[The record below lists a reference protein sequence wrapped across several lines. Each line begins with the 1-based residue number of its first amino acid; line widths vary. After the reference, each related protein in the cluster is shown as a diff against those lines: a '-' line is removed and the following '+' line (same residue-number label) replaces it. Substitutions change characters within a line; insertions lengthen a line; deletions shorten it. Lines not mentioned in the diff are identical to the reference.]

1 MEGYEPRTKGYKGY
15 EPKTK
20 GYKGYEPRIKGYKGF
35 EPRNKGYKG
44 YEPGT
49 KGYKGYEPRTKGDVM
64 EGYDNDKMV
73 VKFSTRLEVLLHC
86 CLKLGSDG
94 ILILL

>member
-1 MEGYEPRTKGYKGY
+1 
-15 EPKTK
+15 
-20 GYKGYEPRIKGYKGF
+20 
-35 EPRNKGYKG
+35 
-44 YEPGT
+44 
-49 KGYKGYEPRTKGDVM
+49 M